1 MLRIYVAG
9 LLIMGK
15 THLYMLDGLVE
26 SDDGEI
32 IDAHDAPKQ
41 LFFAP
46 GSIVD
51 LDGPQRATRW
61 SYGQVAG
68 YSDRTFIFRDV
79 ASVASLL
86 DRSRSLT
93 RMPGSNCTS
102 RTAVRFWSC
111 SLTVHSASVSTTGWP
126 RTYR

>member
-1 MLRIYVAG
+1 VPAG

-26 SDDGEI
+26 GEDGEI

-41 LFFAP
+41 LFSAP

-61 SYGQVAG
+61 WVTRVS
-68 YSDRTFIFRDV
+68 FR
-79 ASVASLL
+79 L
-86 DRSRSLT
+86 
-93 RMPGSNCTS
+93 
-102 RTAVRFWSC
+102 
-111 SLTVHSASVSTTGWP
+111 
-126 RTYR
+126 